1 MSQPIKNVTGTFG
14 QQSQK
19 TTSQQTSSKQTS
31 QSSSSKQSS
40 MKISKKTGAGL
51 SLLFR
56 RANEP
61 VFASR
66 NGINA
71 FAVPQNF
78 LSNRFQNLS
87 QSSSAFQEMKN
98 RVHNR
103 IQLIDITPP
112 NIDFALQ
119 IPRDGGFS
127 LFNEKHKSI
136 AGQLITLFMSYENS
150 EELMSAA
157 AFAKDRVNPYLFQYA
172 LSVATNHRED
182 TRDLDVPSVVQTFPD
197 QFVDPIV
204 FNRIR
209 QEAAIADESQ
219 RQAVVIPVNFT
230 ANELEEEQRLAY
242 FREDI
247 GVNSHHWHWHLVYP
261 GAGPERIVNK
271 DRRGELFFY
280 MHNQLIARYNIERM
294 SNNMKRVAR
303 LNNLREII
311 PEGYFPKIIRSSN
324 NRAYPPRISNC
335 RLLDINRDGAVV
347 EVGDLERWRDRIY
360 EAIDSGF
367 ATSTTGERIP
377 MTIDLLGDIVEASD
391 RNPNPNLY
399 GSLHNQGHNVIS
411 FVHDPDARHMEE
423 FAVMG
428 DVTTAMRDPI
438 FYRWHS
444 FIDAIFLRYKN
455 TLSPYNDQQLSYQ
468 GVKVESI
475 TTELARGKNPAR
487 NTLLT
492 FWQRSQ
498 VDLAAGLDF
507 GPQGNVFAT
516 FTHLQHADFNYRIM
530 VNNSGAQRQGTC
542 RIFMAPRKDERGQAI
557 AFREQRTLL
566 IEMDK
571 FIVNCK
577 YI

>member
-1 MSQPIKNVTGTFG
+1 MQ
-14 QQSQK
+14 
-19 TTSQQTSSKQTS
+19 TTISKQTS
-31 QSSSSKQSS
+31 TEESPNQSSFTSSSK
-40 MKISKKTGAGL
+40 KVTAKFSKETSAGL

-61 VFASR
+61 VFATRHGSV
-66 NGINA
+66 G
-71 FAVPQNF
+71 FSVPKNF
-78 LSNRFQNLS
+78 LSSRFQDL
-87 QSSSAFQEMKN
+87 QEAPSLGTYS
-98 RVHNR
+98 
-103 IQLIDITPP
+103 IQNKIELLEITPP
-112 NIDFALQ
+112 NLDFALA
-119 IPRDGGFS
+119 IPREGGFS
-127 LFNEKHKSI
+127 LFNEKHKEI
-136 AGQLITLFMSYENS
+136 AGRLITLFMTYENPD
-150 EELMSAA
+150 ELMSNA
-157 AFAKDRVNPYLFQYA
+157 AFAKDRLNPYLFQYA

-182 TRDLDVPSVVQTFPD
+182 TRDIEVPSVVQTFPD

-209 QEAAIADESQ
+209 QEAAIADEGQ

-261 GAGPERIVNK
+261 GAGPDRIVNK

-280 MHNQLIARYNIERM
+280 MHNQLIARYNIARM
-294 SNNMKRVAR
+294 SSNLKRVQR
-303 LNNLREII
+303 LTNLRDII

-324 NRAYPPRISNC
+324 NRAYPPRVSNA

-367 ATSTTGERIP
+367 ATTKTGERIP
-377 MTIDLLGDIVEASD
+377 MTIDLLGDIVEASQ
-391 RNPNPNLY
+391 RNPNPDLY

-428 DVTTAMRDPI
+428 DVTTAMRDPV

-444 FIDAIFLRYKN
+444 FIDSIFLRYKN
-455 TLSPYNDQQLSYQ
+455 RMPAYVDKQLSFQ
-468 GVKVESI
+468 NVKIESI
-475 TTELARGKNPAR
+475 TTELMRGKSSPR

-492 FWQRSQ
+492 FWQQSE

-507 GPQGNVFAT
+507 GPQGNIYAK

-530 VNNSGAQRQGTC
+530 VNNSGAQRKGTC
-542 RIFMAPRKDERGQAI
+542 RIFMAPRKDERGQVLL
-557 AFREQRTLL
+557 FRDQRSLM

-571 FIVNCK
+571 FTVDCK
-577 YI
+577 YIILIKILK